1 MMVAEEWARA
11 IGHDPARGRFSLL
24 VEGHEG
30 FVDYLLDGSTMTIT
44 HTVVPAPI
52 GGRGIAAALVRAAL
66 DHARA
71 QGWRV
76 VPRCSY
82 ADAWMRRHPEY
93 EGLRADA
100 PPPPASGGRGGERG
114 SPWGRG

>member
-1 MMVAEEWARA
+1 MTARQTRRA
-11 IGHDPARGRFSLL
+11 IVHDPVRRRFSLV

-30 FVDYLLDGSTMTIT
+30 VVDYLLDGDTMTIT
-44 HTVVPAPI
+44 HTIVPAPI

-76 VPRCSY
+76 VPRCAY
-82 ADAWMRRHPEY
+82 ADAWMRHHPEY
-93 EGLRADA
+93 EGLRA
-100 PPPPASGGRGGERG
+100 GGGE
-114 SPWGRG
+114 S